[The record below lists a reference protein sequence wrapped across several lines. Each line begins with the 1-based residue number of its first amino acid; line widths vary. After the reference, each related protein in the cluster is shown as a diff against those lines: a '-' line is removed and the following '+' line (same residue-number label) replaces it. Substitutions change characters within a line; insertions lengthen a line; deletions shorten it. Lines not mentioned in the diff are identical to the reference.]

1 MQYSRSNKF
10 GIILDE
16 AIGGVMRIFN
26 VPDFTTGERRGTIK
40 WSVSRRIK
48 SLINKVNSQG
58 LAYFNSIPFIY

>member
-26 VPDFTTGERRGTIK
+26 VPDLKRRGTIK

-48 SLINKVNSQG
+48 SLINNVNSQG